1 MNAIENYVKSVAE
14 HFKARLGTSLVEVY
28 KLGSLAHGGFS
39 EIYSDIDVGL
49 LLSCAEPPAE
59 ILNCIAA
66 AKALDPDYGKKLS
79 VFWGNP
85 EYLWGRLP
93 LIDRLDLLDHGV
105 PLLNNHRPLFKRPDQ
120 DDIRGALR
128 DSLEKS
134 WLPKLDELTYLTE
147 LEPKE
152 PQTVHSRDSLSGPL
166 YLYLGL
172 PQSRFQRSGG
182 AISSS
187 RATPRFRSDAD
198 RFGHG
203 LPAGEMHSGRGVC
216 AGSESETTVR
226 QRRELRIGKWATVDA
241 IERGSLVIFVLAAW
255 TD

>member
-93 LIDRLDLLDHGV
+93 VIDRLDLLDHGV

-147 LEPKE
+147 LEPKNRK
-152 PQTVHSRDSLSGPL
+152 PYIRVILYPARFIYTWDCLKVDSNDRAVQYLHHVQPPGLDLTPIDLAMACRLGKCTAEEVFARGANLKQQFDSAVSYVSGS
-166 YLYLGL
+166 GQ
-172 PQSRFQRSGG
+172 QSMQ
-182 AISSS
+182 
-187 RATPRFRSDAD
+187 
-198 RFGHG
+198 
-203 LPAGEMHSGRGVC
+203 
-216 AGSESETTVR
+216 
-226 QRRELRIGKWATVDA
+226 
-241 IERGSLVIFVLAAW
+241 
-255 TD
+255 